1 MQGLINRNIRS
12 LFNGC
17 LPFRHKSWMIRFTWL
32 SPSIADPRA
41 HYSTIAFEITM
52 EPGPISSQE
61 RCSNSSSAQPRFL
74 GKARIAIH
82 GQSADLIC
90 ERMRVQ
96 KLHWQSWLPFHYCN
110 GGGFRLYSP
119 ANSKDLRRKPFYR
132 SILFDLTLLNVLP
145 PPGAQ
150 GRRKG
155 PYEAAHSQGGG
166 SRREKEVLL
175 VNESVISSEFFQ
187 LRRLRQ

>member
-1 MQGLINRNIRS
+1 
-12 LFNGC
+12 
-17 LPFRHKSWMIRFTWL
+17 
-32 SPSIADPRA
+32 
-41 HYSTIAFEITM
+41 M

-61 RCSNSSSAQPRFL
+61 RCSNSSSALARFL

-82 GQSADLIC
+82 GHSADLIC
-90 ERMRVQ
+90 EGMRVQ

-145 PPGAQ
+145 PLEHRVEEEAHMKLLIRRVGVPG
-150 GRRKG
+150 GRKR
-155 PYEAAHSQGGG
+155 
-166 SRREKEVLL
+166 
-175 VNESVISSEFFQ
+175 FFW
-187 LRRLRQ
+187 